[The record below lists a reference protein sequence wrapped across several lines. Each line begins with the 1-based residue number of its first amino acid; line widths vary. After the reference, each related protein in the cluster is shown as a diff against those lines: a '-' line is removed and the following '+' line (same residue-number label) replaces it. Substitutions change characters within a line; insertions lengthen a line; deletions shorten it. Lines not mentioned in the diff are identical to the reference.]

1 MSRTTRTVLV
11 PRVFA
16 LADDLSGA
24 AETAAALGLRG
35 RIVLDPA
42 TASPREG
49 ESVVLDLDTR
59 QLPPQDAASAVRAA
73 LAYADGGVVLKK
85 IDSLLRGNLAAEAA
99 AYATGATGVVIA
111 PALPVAGRTVREGVV
126 NLHGIALH
134 TTDAW
139 RAESGAAP
147 VSVGAALG
155 GVRTRVVPLA
165 TVRAPEP
172 ALYDRLRALVAEGY
186 HPVCDAETDADLD
199 AIAEAALRLGPG
211 IRLMGT
217 GGLAAALGRRLAKAE
232 ADAAGAGAGFKG
244 ADGDRPAEATRGHTE
259 ADPDPDHPTRTA
271 HDRSTE
277 ADPDP
282 DPDADHSART
292 AHDRSAEAD
301 RNRSTGADTAGP
313 APADEVSPAL
323 GGTPFRPL
331 LVVVGTAEPAAV
343 AQIAQLVAAGA
354 RHVPLPAHTLT
365 DHSARP
371 PLDIRTEGGHTPH
384 GVTVVSID
392 GTHAVDPGAA
402 GRLAAGLA
410 HAVAAAAHDSDLVL
424 TGGETARRVLD
435 ALGIRELLPLDQIH
449 HGAVRSSTVDG
460 RRVVTRPGSY
470 GDTDSLLR
478 IARALRPG
486 LAPPS
491 DQPVVPPVPP
501 APLGEPT

>member
-1 MSRTTRTVLV
+1 MSRTTRTVLP

-24 AETAAALGLRG
+24 AEVAAALGLRG
-35 RIVLDPA
+35 RIVLGPA
-42 TASPREG
+42 TAPPRDG

-59 QLPPQDAASAVRAA
+59 QLPPADAANAVRAA

-85 IDSLLRGNLAAEAA
+85 IDSLLRGNLAAEAV
-99 AYATGATGVVIA
+99 AYATGARGVVIA

-126 NLHGIALH
+126 NLHGTALH

-139 RAESGAAP
+139 RAEPGAAP

-155 GVRTRVVPLA
+155 GVPTRVVPLA

-172 ALYDRLRALVAEGY
+172 ALHDRLRAVLAEGY

-217 GGLAAALGRRLAKAE
+217 GGLASALGRRLAQV
-232 ADAAGAGAGFKG
+232 DQVDQVDQAAGAGAGAG
-244 ADGDRPAEATRGHTE
+244 LPGRDA
-259 ADPDPDHPTRTA
+259 
-271 HDRSTE
+271 DRSTE
-277 ADPDP
+277 AERRHP
-282 DPDADHSART
+282 
-292 AHDRSAEAD
+292 
-301 RNRSTGADTAGP
+301 TGTDTPGP
-313 APADEVSPAL
+313 ARADDVSPAPD
-323 GGTPFRPL
+323 GTPSRPL
-331 LVVVGTAEPAAV
+331 LVVVGTAEPTAV

-354 RHVPLPAHTLT
+354 FHVPLPAHTLT
-365 DHSARP
+365 DRSTRP
-371 PLDIRTEGGHTPH
+371 TLNIRTGVGRTPH

-402 GRLAAGLA
+402 RGLAAGLA
-410 HAVAAAAHDSDLVL
+410 HAVAEAAYDSDLVL

-435 ALGIRELLPLDQIH
+435 ALAVRELLPLDQIH
-449 HGAVRSSTVDG
+449 HGAVRSRTADG

-491 DQPVVPPVPP
+491 GQPAAPSVQP

>member
-1 MSRTTRTVLV
+1 MSRTTRTVL
-11 PRVFA
+11 PPHVFA

-24 AETAAALGLRG
+24 AEVAAALGLRG
-35 RIVLDPA
+35 RIVLGPA
-42 TASPREG
+42 MAPPRDG

-59 QLPPQDAASAVRAA
+59 QLAPQDAASAVRAA

-126 NLHGIALH
+126 NLHGTALH

-139 RAESGAAP
+139 RAERGAAP

-155 GVRTRVVPLA
+155 GVPTRVVPLA

-172 ALYDRLRALVAEGY
+172 ALHDRLRALVAEGY
-186 HPVCDAETDADLD
+186 HPVCDAETDTDLD
-199 AIAEAALRLGPG
+199 AIAEAALRLGEG

-217 GGLAAALGRRLAKAE
+217 GGLAAALGRRLAQ
-232 ADAAGAGAGFKG
+232 ADLAPGAGDEAGRQRR
-244 ADGDRPAEATRGHTE
+244 DGDRSTQ
-259 ADPDPDHPTRTA
+259 ADRHHPTGT
-271 HDRSTE
+271 
-277 ADPDP
+277 
-282 DPDADHSART
+282 
-292 AHDRSAEAD
+292 
-301 RNRSTGADTAGP
+301 DTPGP
-313 APADEVSPAL
+313 ARADDVSPAP
-323 GGTPFRPL
+323 GGAPSRPL
-331 LVVVGTAEPAAV
+331 LVVVGTAEPTAV

-365 DHSARP
+365 GHSTRP
-371 PLDIRTEGGHTPH
+371 TLNIRTGVGRAPH

-402 GRLAAGLA
+402 RGLAVGLA
-410 HAVAAAAHDSDLVL
+410 HAVAEAAHGSDLIL

-449 HGAVRSSTVDG
+449 HGAVRSRTADG

-486 LAPPS
+486 LAPNPGHAPPS
-491 DQPVVPPVPP
+491 DQLVAPPVPP

>member
-35 RIVLDPA
+35 RIVLGPA
-42 TASPREG
+42 TTSPREG

-99 AYATGATGVVIA
+99 AYATGAMGVVIA

-232 ADAAGAGAGFKG
+232 AEAAGAGAEFKG
-244 ADGDRPAEATRGHTE
+244 ADGDRPAEAARDRHTE
-259 ADPDPDHPTRTA
+259 AEPDADHSARTA
-271 HDRSTE
+271 RDRSTE

-282 DPDADHSART
+282 DHSART

-301 RNRSTGADTAGP
+301 RDRPTGADTAGP

-365 DHSARP
+365 DHSARR

-486 LAPPS
+486 LALPS
-491 DQPVVPPVPP
+491 DQPVAPPVPSR
-501 APLGEPT
+501 PTR

>member
-1 MSRTTRTVLV
+1 MSRTTRTVLP

-24 AETAAALGLRG
+24 AEVAAALGLRG
-35 RIVLDPA
+35 RILLGPA
-42 TASPREG
+42 TAPPRHG

-59 QLPPQDAASAVRAA
+59 QLPPVDAASAVRAA

-85 IDSLLRGNLAAEAA
+85 IDSLLRGNLAAEAV
-99 AYATGATGVVIA
+99 AYATGARGVVIA

-126 NLHGIALH
+126 NLHGTALH
-134 TTDAW
+134 ATDAW
-139 RAESGAAP
+139 RAEPGAAP
-147 VSVGAALG
+147 VSVGAALC
-155 GVRTRVVPLA
+155 GVPTRVVPLA

-172 ALYDRLRALVAEGY
+172 ALHDRLRAVVAEGY

-217 GGLAAALGRRLAKAE
+217 GGLAAALGRRLAQVAQV
-232 ADAAGAGAGFKG
+232 AQVDLAAGAGAGAG
-244 ADGDRPAEATRGHTE
+244 LPGWGG
-259 ADPDPDHPTRTA
+259 
-271 HDRSTE
+271 DRSTQ
-277 ADPDP
+277 
-282 DPDADHSART
+282 
-292 AHDRSAEAD
+292 AD
-301 RNRSTGADTAGP
+301 RHHPTGTDTPGP
-313 APADEVSPAL
+313 ARADDVAPAPD
-323 GGTPFRPL
+323 GTPPRPL
-331 LVVVGTAEPAAV
+331 LVVVGTAEPTAV

-365 DHSARP
+365 DRSTRP
-371 PLDIRTEGGHTPH
+371 TLDIRKGVGRAPH

-392 GTHAVDPGAA
+392 GSHAVDPGAA
-402 GRLAAGLA
+402 RGLAGGLA
-410 HAVAAAAHDSDLVL
+410 HAVAEAAHESDLVL

-435 ALGIRELLPLDQIH
+435 ALAIRELLPLDQIH
-449 HGAVRSSTVDG
+449 HGAVRSRTPDG

-491 DQPVVPPVPP
+491 GQPVDPPVQP

>member
-1 MSRTTRTVLV
+1 MSRTTRTVLP

-24 AETAAALGLRG
+24 AEVAAALGLRG
-35 RIVLDPA
+35 RILLGPA
-42 TASPREG
+42 TAPPRDG

-59 QLPPQDAASAVRAA
+59 QLPPADAASAVRAA

-85 IDSLLRGNLAAEAA
+85 IDSLLRGNLAAEAV
-99 AYATGATGVVIA
+99 AYATGARGVVIA

-126 NLHGIALH
+126 NLHGTALH

-139 RAESGAAP
+139 RAEPGAAP

-155 GVRTRVVPLA
+155 GVPTRVVPLA

-172 ALYDRLRALVAEGY
+172 ALHDRLRAVVAEGY

-217 GGLAAALGRRLAKAE
+217 GGLAAALGRRLAR
-232 ADAAGAGAGFKG
+232 ADGGEAGAPGI
-244 ADGDRPAEATRGHTE
+244 DGRRPMEANPDRSTEPAR
-259 ADPDPDHPTRTA
+259 
-271 HDRSTE
+271 DRSTE
-277 ADPDP
+277 ADLDRPSRT
-282 DPDADHSART
+282 DA
-292 AHDRSAEAD
+292 
-301 RNRSTGADTAGP
+301 AGP
-313 APADEVSPAL
+313 ARADDASPAP
-323 GGTPFRPL
+323 GGAPSRPL
-331 LVVVGTAEPAAV
+331 LVVVGTAEPTVV

-365 DHSARP
+365 DHSTRP
-371 PLDIRTEGGHTPH
+371 PLNIRTEGGRTPN
-384 GVTVVSID
+384 GVTVISID

-402 GRLAAGLA
+402 RGLA
-410 HAVAAAAHDSDLVL
+410 VGLADAVAEAAHESDLVL

-435 ALGIRELLPLDQIH
+435 ALAIRELLPLDQIH
-449 HGAVRSSTVDG
+449 HGAVRSRTPDG

-491 DQPVVPPVPP
+491 GQPVDPPVQP

>member
-1 MSRTTRTVLV
+1 MSRTTRTVLP

-24 AETAAALGLRG
+24 AEVAAALGLRG
-35 RIVLDPA
+35 RIVLGPA
-42 TASPREG
+42 TAPPRDG

-59 QLPPQDAASAVRAA
+59 QLAPEDAASAVRAA

-99 AYATGATGVVIA
+99 AYAAGATGVVIA

-126 NLHGIALH
+126 NLHGTALH

-139 RAESGAAP
+139 RAEPGAAP

-155 GVRTRVVPLA
+155 GVPTRVVPLA

-186 HPVCDAETDADLD
+186 HPVCDAETDTDLD

-217 GGLAAALGRRLAKAE
+217 GGLAAALGRRLAQVAQV
-232 ADAAGAGAGFKG
+232 AQVAGAGAGLPG
-244 ADGDRPAEATRGHTE
+244 RDGDRAAE
-259 ADPDPDHPTRTA
+259 ADPDRSTEPTR
-271 HDRSTE
+271 DCSTE
-277 ADPDP
+277 ADLDGP
-282 DPDADHSART
+282 
-292 AHDRSAEAD
+292 
-301 RNRSTGADTAGP
+301 TGTDTAGP
-313 APADEVSPAL
+313 ARADPMSPAPD
-323 GGTPFRPL
+323 GTPTRPL
-331 LVVVGTAEPAAV
+331 LVVVGTAEPTAV

-365 DHSARP
+365 DHSTRP
-371 PLDIRTEGGHTPH
+371 TLSIHTGVGRAPH
-384 GVTVVSID
+384 CVTVVSID

-402 GRLAAGLA
+402 RGLALGLA
-410 HAVAAAAHDSDLVL
+410 HAVAEAAHESDLVL

-449 HGAVRSSTVDG
+449 HGAVRSRTADG

-486 LAPPS
+486 LAPHPGLAPPS
-491 DQPVVPPVPP
+491 DQPVAPPVPP

>member
-1 MSRTTRTVLV
+1 MSRTTRTGLP

-24 AETAAALGLRG
+24 AEVAAALGLRG
-35 RIVLDPA
+35 RIVLGPA
-42 TASPREG
+42 TAPPRDG

-59 QLPPQDAASAVRAA
+59 QLAPEDAAGAVRAA

-126 NLHGIALH
+126 NLHGTALH

-139 RAESGAAP
+139 RAEPGAAP
-147 VSVGAALG
+147 ISVGAALG
-155 GVRTRVVPLA
+155 GVPTRVVPLA

-172 ALYDRLRALVAEGY
+172 TLYDRLRVLVAEGY
-186 HPVCDAETDADLD
+186 HPVCDAETDTDLD
-199 AIAEAALRLGPG
+199 AIAEAALRFGPG

-217 GGLAAALGRRLAKAE
+217 GGLAAALGRRLAE
-232 ADAAGAGAGFKG
+232 ADRAAGGGLPG
-244 ADGDRPAEATRGHTE
+244 RGG
-259 ADPDPDHPTRTA
+259 
-271 HDRSTE
+271 DRSTE
-277 ADPDP
+277 AD
-282 DPDADHSART
+282 R
-292 AHDRSAEAD
+292 DRP
-301 RNRSTGADTAGP
+301 TGTDTAGP
-313 APADEVSPAL
+313 ARADDVSPAL
-323 GGTPFRPL
+323 DGTPSRPL
-331 LVVVGTAEPAAV
+331 LVVVGTAEPAAI
-343 AQIAQLVAAGA
+343 AQIAQLVAVGA
-354 RHVPLPAHTLT
+354 RHLPLPARTLT

-371 PLDIRTEGGHTPH
+371 PLNTRTEGGRTPD
-384 GVTVVSID
+384 GITVVSID

-402 GRLAAGLA
+402 RGLAAGLA
-410 HAVAAAAHDSDLVL
+410 RAVAEAAHDSDLVL

-435 ALGIRELLPLDQIH
+435 ALGVRELLPLDQIH
-449 HGAVRSSTVDG
+449 HGAVRSRTADG

-491 DQPVVPPVPP
+491 DQPVAPPAPP

>member
-1 MSRTTRTVLV
+1 MSRTTRPGRP
-11 PRVFA
+11 PRVLA

-35 RIVLDPA
+35 RIVLGPT
-42 TASPREG
+42 TAPPRDG

-59 QLPPQDAASAVRAA
+59 QQAPEDAANVVRAA

-126 NLHGIALH
+126 NLHGTALH

-139 RAESGAAP
+139 RAEPGAAP

-155 GVRTRVVPLA
+155 GVPTRVVPLA

-172 ALYDRLRALVAEGY
+172 ALYDRLRALVAEGH

-199 AIAEAALRLGPG
+199 AIAEAALQLGPG
-211 IRLMGT
+211 MRLMGT
-217 GGLAAALGRRLAKAE
+217 GGLAAALGRRLAAAATTAAE
-232 ADAAGAGAGFKG
+232 TVAEEAAHGAGLLPGTLGDRPTEAERSHRTETTERGRRTVVARVRPADPDQDRP
-244 ADGDRPAEATRGHTE
+244 ADGDQHRL
-259 ADPDPDHPTRTA
+259 ADADQ
-271 HDRSTE
+271 DRS
-277 ADPDP
+277 
-282 DPDADHSART
+282 
-292 AHDRSAEAD
+292 
-301 RNRSTGADTAGP
+301 P
-313 APADEVSPAL
+313 A
-323 GGTPFRPL
+323 RPL
-331 LVVVGTAEPAAV
+331 LVVVGTAEPTAV
-343 AQIAQLVAAGA
+343 AQIAQLVAVGA
-354 RHVPLPAHTLT
+354 RHIPLPAHTLT
-365 DHSARP
+365 DHSTRST
-371 PLDIRTEGGHTPH
+371 LNIRTEDGRTPD
-384 GVTVVSID
+384 GITVVSID

-402 GRLAAGLA
+402 RNLVVGLVLA
-410 HAVAAAAHDSDLVL
+410 VTEAAHDSDLVL

-449 HGAVRSSTVDG
+449 HGAVRSRTADG
-460 RRVVTRPGSY
+460 RHVVTRPGSY

-486 LAPPS
+486 LTPHPGHTPHS
-491 DQPVVPPVPP
+491 DQPVAPPLSP

>member
-1 MSRTTRTVLV
+1 MSRTTRTVLL

-35 RIVLDPA
+35 RIVLGPT
-42 TASPREG
+42 TAPPCDG

-59 QLPPQDAASAVRAA
+59 QLAPEDAASAVRAA

-99 AYATGATGVVIA
+99 AYATGARGVVIA

-126 NLHGIALH
+126 NLHGTALH

-139 RAESGAAP
+139 RAERGAAP

-155 GVRTRVVPLA
+155 GVPTRVVPLA

-186 HPVCDAETDADLD
+186 HPVCDAETDTDLEV
-199 AIAEAALRLGPG
+199 IAEAALRLGPG

-217 GGLAAALGRRLAKAE
+217 GGLAAALGRRLAKA
-232 ADAAGAGAGFKG
+232 DASGAGFPG
-244 ADGDRPAEATRGHTE
+244 TDGERPTE
-259 ADPDPDHPTRTA
+259 AARDHSARTA
-271 HDRSTE
+271 QDRSTE
-277 ADPDP
+277 AD
-282 DPDADHSART
+282 R
-292 AHDRSAEAD
+292 DRST
-301 RNRSTGADTAGP
+301 RTDTAGP
-313 APADEVSPAL
+313 APADEVSPAPD
-323 GGTPFRPL
+323 GTPTRPL
-331 LVVVGTAEPAAV
+331 LVVVGTAAPAAV

-354 RHVPLPAHTLT
+354 RHLPLSAHTLT
-365 DHSARP
+365 DHSTRP
-371 PLDIRTEGGHTPH
+371 PLNIRTQGGRTPD

-402 GRLAAGLA
+402 RGLAAGLA
-410 HAVAAAAHDSDLVL
+410 HAVAEAAHDSDLVL

-435 ALGIRELLPLDQIH
+435 VLGIRELLPLDQIH
-449 HGAVRSSTVDG
+449 HGAVRCRTADG

-470 GDTDSLLR
+470 GGTDSLLR

-491 DQPVVPPVPP
+491 DQPVAPPVPS

>member
-1 MSRTTRTVLV
+1 MSRTSRTGRP
-11 PRVFA
+11 PRVLA

-24 AETAAALGLRG
+24 AEVAAALGLCG
-35 RIVLDPA
+35 RIVLGPA
-42 TASPREG
+42 MAPPRDG

-59 QLPPQDAASAVRAA
+59 QLAPQDAAGAVRAA

-85 IDSLLRGNLAAEAA
+85 IDSLLRGNLAAETA
-99 AYATGATGVVIA
+99 AYATGARGVVIA
-111 PALPVAGRTVREGVV
+111 PALPMAGRTVREGVV
-126 NLHGIALH
+126 NLHGTALH

-139 RAESGAAP
+139 RAESGEVP

-155 GVRTRVVPLA
+155 GVPTRVVPLA

-172 ALYDRLRALVAEGY
+172 ALHDRLRTLVDEGY
-186 HPVCDAETDADLD
+186 HPVCDAETDTDLD

-217 GGLAAALGRRLAKAE
+217 GGLAAAIGRRLVE
-232 ADAAGAGAGFKG
+232 ADLSARAGLPGR
-244 ADGDRPAEATRGHTE
+244 DGGPLTE
-259 ADPDPDHPTRTA
+259 ADPDRPPGTA
-271 HDRSTE
+271 RERFTE
-277 ADPDP
+277 A
-282 DPDADHSART
+282 HR
-292 AHDRSAEAD
+292 DRP
-301 RNRSTGADTAGP
+301 TGTDTAGP
-313 APADEVSPAL
+313 ARADDRSPAP
-323 GGTPFRPL
+323 GGTPSRPL
-331 LVVVGTAEPAAV
+331 LVVVGTAEPTAV

-354 RHVPLPAHTLT
+354 SHIPLPAHTLT
-365 DHSARP
+365 DHATRRP
-371 PLDIRTEGGHTPH
+371 LNFRTEGGRTPH

-402 GRLAAGLA
+402 RSLAAGLA
-410 HAVAAAAHDSDLVL
+410 HAVAEAAHESDLVL

-435 ALGIRELLPLDQIH
+435 ALGVRELLPLDQIH
-449 HGAVRSSTVDG
+449 HGAVRSRTADG

-491 DQPVVPPVPP
+491 DQPVAPLVPP